1 MATLKMGSTTVL
13 TDTTLANAVQD
24 NITRLGT
31 ITTGVADQY
40 HMSADQTGDNDPLG
54 NWVAG
59 DNGSHTI
66 PAWGAVGS
74 RMSESSGIFT
84 FPVVGIYHV
93 IFNSR
98 MRCNN
103 WNEVLGAFYSIY
115 TTTNNSSYTETA
127 TCGQSLSDFSNGL
140 NAEYMSGYCS
150 TLFNVTD
157 TSTHKVKFVSNTTNT
172 ATITEGSSTINRT
185 VATFIKVN

>member
-93 IFNSR
+93 IFNPR
-98 MRCNN
+98 MRC
-103 WNEVLGAFYSIY
+103 S
-115 TTTNNSSYTETA
+115 
-127 TCGQSLSDFSNGL
+127 QSLSEFSNGL